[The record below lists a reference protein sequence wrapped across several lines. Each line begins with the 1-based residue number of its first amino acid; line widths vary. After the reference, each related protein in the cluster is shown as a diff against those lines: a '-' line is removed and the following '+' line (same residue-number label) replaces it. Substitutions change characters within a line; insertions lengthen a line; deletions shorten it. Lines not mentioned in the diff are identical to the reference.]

1 MRDVPVGH
9 NGRPIARQTRKP
21 PGLACGL
28 LLNQSFQVRLKFH
41 KANVSIEDMAK
52 LSFRNPAPF

>member
-1 MRDVPVGH
+1 MRDVLVGH
-9 NGRPIARQTRKP
+9 NERPIARQIRKP
-21 PGLACGL
+21 SGLACGL

-52 LSFRNPAPF
+52 LSF